1 MKQHL
6 FHRGWLLILFLT
18 TSLVTFAGES
28 AQLTI
33 TNHSNR
39 TLTVK
44 VMKQTGGLYT
54 TLYVGAQ
61 QSRTCHIAQ
70 QGYYYTKTKAEK
82 TLSETIYSQDDAFFV
97 QNNSQGYS
105 VLSITYW
112 IEESQYPPQ
121 SSGTRI
127 SKSQFENDE
136 K

>member
-1 MKQHL
+1 MKQHSML
-6 FHRGWLLILFLT
+6 RGCFLVLFLI
-18 TSLVTFAGES
+18 TSFAGYAAES
-28 AQLTI
+28 AKLTI
-33 TNHSNR
+33 INRSDR

-44 VMKQTGGLYT
+44 VMKQSDGLYT
-54 TLYVGAQ
+54 TLYVGAK
-61 QSRTCHIAQ
+61 QSRTCYFSQ

-82 TLSETIYSQDDAFFV
+82 SFSETMYSKDDAFFV

-105 VLSITYW
+105 VLEITYW
-112 IEESQYPPQ
+112 IEESQYPQ

>member
-1 MKQHL
+1 MKKHL
-6 FHRGWLLILFLT
+6 FLRRWLLVQFLT
-18 TSLVTFAGES
+18 TSLVCFAGTS

-33 TNHSNR
+33 NNHSNR

-54 TLYVGAQ
+54 TLYVRAQ
-61 QSRTCHIAQ
+61 QSRTCYIDQ

-82 TLSETIYSQDDAFFV
+82 SFGETIYSQDDAFFV

-112 IEESQYPPQ
+112 IEESQYPQ
-121 SSGTRI
+121 SSGTHI